1 MKELVGNHALKKLNR
16 VSAVIKFY
24 ELLLKN
30 GNISENGGAMRRLKK
45 LKTDYA
51 LGRRYMSERSEYTMN
66 VDHIDIYKKTYSLN

>member
-24 ELLLKN
+24 ELLLKS
-30 GNISENGGAMRRLKK
+30 GKISESGGAMRRLKK

-66 VDHIDIYKKTYSLN
+66 VDHINIYKKTYSLN